1 MMKIRIVAVGKL
13 KEAYWREALKEY
25 EKRISRFAR
34 LEIVELEEGKGAPK
48 EIVRKESASISEK
61 IEGGLYLM
69 DLRGTPTDSAAFAK
83 GIDLAAAKWGTLTFV
98 IGGSHGV
105 DDTVR
110 ARADKKIQFGL
121 QTLLH
126 QMMRIVLAEQ
136 IYRAF
141 TILNGI
147 AYHK

>member
-13 KEAYWREALKEY
+13 KESYWREALKEY

-34 LEIVELEEGKGAPK
+34 LEIVELEEGKGTPK
-48 EIVRKESASISEK
+48 EIVRKESLSILEK
-61 IEGGLYLM
+61 AEGGVYLM
-69 DLRGTPTDSAAFAK
+69 DLQGTPTDSVTFAK
-83 GIDLAAAKWGTLTFV
+83 SIDLAAAKWGTLTFV

-110 ARADKKIQFGL
+110 ARADKKIQFGP
-121 QTLLH
+121 QTLPH
-126 QMMRIVLAEQ
+126 QMMRVVLAEQ